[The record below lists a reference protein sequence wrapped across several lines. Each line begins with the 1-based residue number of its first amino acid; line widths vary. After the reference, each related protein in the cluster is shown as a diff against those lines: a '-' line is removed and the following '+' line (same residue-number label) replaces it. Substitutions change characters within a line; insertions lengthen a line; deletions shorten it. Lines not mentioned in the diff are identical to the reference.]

1 MLYREKSYRSR
12 DVETHHSAE
21 VIVPLILRVV
31 PAISVVDVG
40 CGVGTWLSVFKKL
53 GVEEI
58 LGIEGDWV
66 PKEHL
71 VIPENL
77 FMNHNLSERL
87 ILDRTFDL
95 AICLEVAE
103 HIPEDRAQVFI
114 DTLTCLSPAILFSA
128 AIPGQG
134 GRGHVNEQWPDY
146 WANFFMQKDYQ
157 PIDFIRKQVW
167 NNNIVSWW
175 YSQNILL
182 FVKREN
188 YQAVASNINTS
199 QFFEPSPL
207 RLVHPGNYE
216 NVLKRDSLTFIL
228 KKTIKKLLKLQ

>member
-1 MLYREKSYRSR
+1 M
-12 DVETHHSAE
+12 
-21 VIVPLILRVV
+21 
-31 PAISVVDVG
+31 
-40 CGVGTWLSVFKKL
+40 
-53 GVEEI
+53 
-58 LGIEGDWV
+58 

-77 FMNHNLSERL
+77 FMKHNLNERL

-103 HIPEDRAQVFI
+103 HISEKCAKTFI
-114 DTLTCLSPAILFSA
+114 DTLTSLAPAVLLSA

-134 GRGHVNEQWPDY
+134 GKGHVNEQWPDY
-146 WANFFMQKDYQ
+146 WADFFMQKDYQ
-157 PIDFIRKQVW
+157 PIDFIRKKVW
-167 NNNIVSWW
+167 NDNRVAWW

-188 YQAVASNINTS
+188 YQAVSSNINIS
-199 QFFEPSPL
+199 QFFESSPL

>member
-1 MLYREKSYRSR
+1 M
-12 DVETHHSAE
+12 
-21 VIVPLILRVV
+21 IVPLVLRVV
-31 PAISVVDVG
+31 PAASVVDVG
-40 CGVGTWLSVFKKL
+40 CGVGTWLSVFKEF
-53 GVEEI
+53 GVKEI
-58 LGIEGDWV
+58 LGIEGNWV

-77 FMNHNLSERL
+77 FMKHNLNERL

-103 HIPEDRAQVFI
+103 HISEKYAKTFI
-114 DTLTCLSPAILFSA
+114 DTLTSLAPAVLFSA

-134 GRGHVNEQWPDY
+134 GKGHVNEQWPDY
-146 WANFFMQKDYQ
+146 WADFFMQKDYR
-157 PIDFIRKQVW
+157 PIDFIRKKIW
-167 NNNIVSWW
+167 NDNRVAWW

-199 QFFEPSPL
+199 QILEPSPL